1 MMGEKPILKV
11 GWWVA
16 ITLKPNLAP
25 HRCYVGQIEAL
36 THEAIRLT
44 LVDWIDDQPRGWGFV
59 IPWVNVGTILLATE
73 QHNAELFMKAAGDF
87 QTRMEPGAPIV

>member
-1 MMGEKPILKV
+1 MGEKPILKT

-16 ITLKPNLAP
+16 VTLKPDLAP

-59 IPWVNVGTILLATE
+59 IPWVNVGAILLATE
-73 QHNAELFMKAAGDF
+73 AHNAEHFMKAAGDF
-87 QTRMEPGAPIV
+87 QTRMEPEAPIL